1 LLFENN
7 NKSLLPGRNKQREL
21 LHDYTIKGKESL
33 RAAGW
38 SPKGR
43 RRRRRRRRRGE
54 TNRKKK
60 KKNTVN
66 MQLASPRSQQLVY
79 KKEKN

>member
-7 NKSLLPGRNKQREL
+7 NQSLLPERKKQREL

-33 RAAGW
+33 RAAGR

-43 RRRRRRRRRGE
+43 RRRRRRGE
-54 TNRKKK
+54 TDRKKK
-60 KKNTVN
+60 KKENTMN
-66 MQLASPRSQQLVY
+66 MQFASPRSPTTGL
-79 KKEKN
+79 

>member
-7 NKSLLPGRNKQREL
+7 NQSLLPERKKQREL

-33 RAAGW
+33 RAAGR

-43 RRRRRRRRRGE
+43 RRRRRRGKQTE
-54 TNRKKK
+54 KKRKKK
-60 KKNTVN
+60 T
-66 MQLASPRSQQLVY
+66 P
-79 KKEKN
+79 